1 MGRQTA
7 CAIGLLSSGIFA
19 ILCWMVMFAAGTD
32 VWHDTG
38 RPDFWN
44 STQPPYPDIRVFL
57 WAYYLLFPIL
67 LAQIVLGV
75 LIFLAGR
82 KQARNTLLG

>member
-1 MGRQTA
+1 MRRQTA
-7 CAIGLLSSGIFA
+7 CAIGLLSGIFA

-38 RPDFWN
+38 RPDLWS
-44 STQPPYPDIRVFL
+44 STQPPYPDIRAFL

-75 LIFLAGR
+75 LTFLAGR
-82 KQARNTLLG
+82 KQDRNGLPG